1 MNFNSRIYVAGHT
14 GMVGSAI
21 IRALEAQGCSHIIKA
36 SSSSV
41 DLRNQHQV
49 QHFFNTHKPEYVFLA
64 AAKVGGIHANNT
76 LRADFL
82 YDNLMIQ
89 SNVIHEAYRNNVKK
103 LLFLGSSCIYPKQAP
118 QPLREEYLLTAAL
131 EPTNE
136 PYALAKIA
144 GIKLCENYRLQYG
157 CDFISVMPAN
167 LYGPN
172 DTYHLQHAHVL
183 PTLIRKCHEA
193 KIKQQNTI
201 ELWGSGTPM
210 REFLHVDDLA
220 QACLFLMQQYSN
232 VQHINVGTGIEISI
246 AELAQTVANIVG
258 YTGSFYYNSN
268 MPDGTMRKVM
278 DSSKLQSLG
287 WHAQISLSEGI
298 KNVYE
303 QYIKGEAVK
312 AM

>member
-1 MNFNSRIYVAGHT
+1 MNFDSRIYVAGHT

-21 IRALEAQGCSHIIKA
+21 IRALEAHGYSHIIKA
-36 SSSSV
+36 SSKRL
-41 DLRNQHQV
+41 DLRHQHQV

-89 SNVIHEAYRNNVKK
+89 SNVIHEAYCNDVKK

-118 QPLREEYLLTAAL
+118 QPLREEYLLTSAL

-144 GIKLCENYRLQYG
+144 GIKLCENYRIQYG

-193 KIKQQNTI
+193 KINRHNTI
-201 ELWGSGTPM
+201 ELWGSGTPR

-232 VQHINVGTGIEISI
+232 VQHINVGTGKEISI
-246 AELAQTVANIVG
+246 AELAQTVAHIVG
-258 YTGSFYYNSN
+258 YTGTFYYNSN

-278 DSSKLQSLG
+278 DISKIQSLG
-287 WHAQISLSEGI
+287 WRAQISLTEGI
-298 KNVYE
+298 KNVYD